1 MRGRLSAA
9 ETSEATSSRLERCLN
24 CALAL
29 RRERRRAR
37 VRSRRNG
44 SFNFKRDSLPHT
56 KTRCRGVERGR
67 GTVPINR
74 IVL

>member
-24 CALAL
+24 CTHAL

-37 VRSRRNG
+37 VRSRRNR
-44 SFNFKRDSLPHT
+44 SFNIKRDSLPHT
-56 KTRCRGVERGR
+56 KTLCRGG
-67 GTVPINR
+67 GGKVPINR